1 MKTLFYLLLHQT
13 TIHIPEILSE
23 PIPFVFTP
31 YICSA
36 AIHNINLP
44 SCTDCIHFQ
53 KNYWNIHESRCKY
66 FGMKNVV
73 TGKIKYEY
81 ADLCRRDN
89 QSCGLQGKHFQNYR
103 SDDFPK
109 NHDDKYNM

>member
-1 MKTLFYLLLHQT
+1 
-13 TIHIPEILSE
+13 
-23 PIPFVFTP
+23 
-31 YICSA
+31 
-36 AIHNINLP
+36 
-44 SCTDCIHFQ
+44 
-53 KNYWNIHESRCKY
+53 
-66 FGMKNVV
+66 MKNVV

-103 SDDFPK
+103 TDDFPK